1 MALLDTDQIAVWRNG
16 EQKNYVASVTQLM
29 TRVPAPVPDTLS
41 AVLNTGNTSN
51 DNDLLITDSNDATV
65 VTLSASGSSTFVN
78 STVFNTEL
86 QVGSTAKILLKS
98 AGDIYA
104 VENSLIGDTTTGNA
118 LSIYPAGTT
127 IDNLNAGTQGTATV
141 TITNAGVA
149 TFAGALEA
157 LSVDGGVYAS

>member
-1 MALLDTDQIAVWRNG
+1 MD
-16 EQKNYVASVTQLM
+16 
-29 TRVPAPVPDTLS
+29 
-41 AVLNTGNTSN
+41 TGNTSN
-51 DNDLLITDSNDATV
+51 DNDLLITNSGASV
-65 VTLSASGSSTFVN
+65 VTLSASSNSTFVN
-78 STVFNTEL
+78 STTFNTEV
-86 QVGSTAKILLKS
+86 QVGATAKILLKS

-104 VENSLIGDTTTGNA
+104 VESSLIGDTTTGNA

-157 LSVDGGVYAS
+157 LSIDGGVYAS

>member
-51 DNDLLITDSNDATV
+51 DNDLLITDSSDATV

-118 LSIYPAGTT
+118 LRVYAAGTT
-127 IDNLNAGTQGTATV
+127 IDNLDAGTGTTTV
-141 TITNAGVA
+141 TVTNTGAA
-149 TFAGALEA
+149 TFAGPLEA
-157 LSVDGGVYAS
+157 ESVDGGTYS

>member
-29 TRVPAPVPDTLS
+29 TRVPSPTPDTLA

-51 DNDLLITDSNDATV
+51 DNDLLITNSGTAV
-65 VTLSASGSSTFVN
+65 VTLSASSNSTFVN
-78 STVFNTEL
+78 STTFNTQV

-98 AGDIYA
+98 AGDIYG
-104 VENSLIGDTTTGNA
+104 VETGLIGDTTTGNA
-118 LSIYPAGTT
+118 LRIYAAGTT
-127 IDNLNAGTQGTATV
+127 IDNLNAGTGTATV
-141 TITNAGVA
+141 TVTNTGAA